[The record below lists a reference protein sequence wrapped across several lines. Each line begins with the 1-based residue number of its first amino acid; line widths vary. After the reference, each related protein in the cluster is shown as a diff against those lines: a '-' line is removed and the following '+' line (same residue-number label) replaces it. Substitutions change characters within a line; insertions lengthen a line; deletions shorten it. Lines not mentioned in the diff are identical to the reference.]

1 MAKIRY
7 PIGPAECPF
16 CGKEFNR
23 NKALRVFC
31 SPRCRLASHLAKPLL
46 DQMKR
51 ITHELDKAKAE
62 VESLRKE
69 NLALKAKLMGAG
81 YRFTY
86 DGEDQSLA

>member
-16 CGKEFNR
+16 CGQEFNR

-31 SPRCRLASHLAKPLL
+31 SPRCRLASHLSKPFV

-51 ITHELDKAKAE
+51 ITHELDRVQAE
-62 VESLRKE
+62 AESLRKE
-69 NLALKAKLMGAG
+69 NIALKAKLRGAG

-86 DGEDQSLA
+86 DEEDQTLA